1 MPPEGKT
8 VERALSGGE
17 SHQYK
22 ISLSSGQYLHLVVDQ
37 RGIDVV
43 VTLFGP
49 DDRKIIEVDS
59 PNGTQGPEPVLAVAE
74 ASGTYRLEVR
84 SGEAAAEAGRYQ
96 IKTLRLHAPTE
107 QDRER
112 LAAERVMQEA
122 GLLAAKATPESLRKA
137 INQYEEALAVW
148 RKLGERPFEA
158 SALTAIAMA
167 YSTLG
172 EKQKT
177 IEFYSQAIPVLRAA
191 GDRVAESIT
200 LNSLGVTYYL
210 LGENQKAI
218 DTFDQ
223 GLALSRAL
231 GDRAGEATALSFLGL
246 GYQNL
251 GDNRKAIDFHSQA
264 LALKRAMGDRSMEA
278 TLLSSIGRM
287 YGELGERR
295 KSLEYYNQALPVLR
309 AQGARDVEAATLSN
323 MGMSYNEL
331 GEREKAIDFLNQA
344 LALTQ
349 ALGSRAG
356 EAHVLGNIGTVYRQ
370 LGDTEKAIDYQNQA
384 IQILRALGDN
394 DKLATAVNNIA
405 IAYQTVGEMQKALDH
420 FNQSLAI
427 VKAIGDQVR
436 IANTLG
442 NLGTLY
448 NALDDKPQ
456 ALEYFNQALP
466 IVRAV
471 GARPTEAIT
480 LSNIG
485 YVYQDQ
491 GEYQKALDYFNEAL
505 PILRAIEDRD
515 GEATALNNIGWVYKD
530 MGEKQKAL
538 DFLSQALELKRTIG
552 DRAGEGAVLFGIG
565 RIYAGLGDKQKALDY
580 FARALP
586 LNRETGD
593 RRGESM
599 TLYGIAE
606 AARDLGNLSEA
617 RAQIESAIKIIES
630 LRTKIDSKE
639 LRESYFASVQKFY
652 EFYIDLLMRL
662 NQRRPSEGFD
672 AAALRANERG
682 RARSLLELLT
692 EAHADIRQGVDL
704 KLLARERM
712 LQQQLNAKTEQQIR
726 PLGGK
731 HTPEQTEAL
740 NKEIV
745 KLTTEYQQVQS
756 EIRAT
761 SPRYAALTQP
771 VPLSLG
777 EIQQQVLDPD
787 TLLLEYSLGEERSFL
802 WAVTPTSINSYEL
815 PKRSEIEKLARQFYE
830 TLTFPNKRN
839 QTAEDTRGPRIAKGA
854 DSQNMNET
862 ATRMSDMLL
871 SPVTTLLG
879 SKRLLIVADGALQ
892 YVPFGALPKPVVSGQ
907 LPVVSGER
915 SKGPARKAKS
925 DGQKPGN
932 KNWSLTTD
940 HRPLIVDH
948 EIVSLPSASTLAVLR
963 RELNGRKPAEKTIA
977 VLANPVFSAQDARV
991 STARTGVQPDER
1003 TTKMGDQRGLSVKV
1017 QKAAAETGVSD
1028 GRVDIPPLPGTRREA
1043 ERILSFAPE
1052 PEGMKATDFA
1062 ANRETA
1068 TGKQLSHYRF
1078 VHFATH
1084 GFLNSEHPELSGIV
1098 LSLVNEKGEPQN
1110 GFLLANE
1117 VYNLNLPAELVVL
1130 SACQTGL
1137 GKEVKGEGLVG
1148 LTRGLMYAGA
1158 ARVVVSLWSVD
1169 DEATSELMTHF
1180 YREMLKK
1187 GVRPAAALREAQV
1200 NMWKQNRWRAP
1211 YYWAAF
1217 VLQGEWK

>member
-1 MPPEGKT
+1 LPPEGKT
-8 VERALSGGE
+8 VERALAGGQ
-17 SHQYK
+17 SHQYNF
-22 ISLSSGQYLHLVVDQ
+22 SLSSDQYLHLVVDQ

-49 DDRKIIEVDS
+49 GDRKIIEVDN
-59 PNGTQGPEPVLAVAE
+59 PNGSQGPEPVVVVAE
-74 ASGTYRLEVR
+74 ASGKYRLEVR
-84 SGEAAAEAGRYQ
+84 SSEATAAAGRYE
-96 IKTLRLHAPTE
+96 IKTLGLHAATA
-107 QDRER
+107 QDRQR

-122 GLLAAKATPESLRKA
+122 GLLAARATPESLRKA
-137 INQYEEALAVW
+137 INQYEQALAVW
-148 RKLGERPFEA
+148 RTLGERRFEA
-158 SALTAIAMA
+158 TALTAIAIA

-177 IEFYSQAIPVLRAA
+177 IEFYSQAIPVLRAV
-191 GDRVAESIT
+191 GDRVGESIT

-218 DTFDQ
+218 DTFNQ
-223 GLALSRAL
+223 GLALSRAS
-231 GDRAGEATALSFLGL
+231 GDRASEATALTFLGL

-251 GDNRKAIDFHSQA
+251 GENRKAIDFHSQA
-264 LALKRAMGDRSMEA
+264 LELKRAMGDRSIEA

-309 AQGARDVEAATLSN
+309 ALGARDVEAATLSN
-323 MGMSYNEL
+323 IGMTYSDL

-349 ALGSRAG
+349 ALGSKTG
-356 EAHVLGNIGTVYRQ
+356 EANVLGNIGIVYRQ
-370 LGDTEKAIDYQNQA
+370 LGDTGKAIDVQNQS
-384 IQILRALGDN
+384 IQIFRSLGDN
-394 DKLATAVNNIA
+394 DALATALNNVA
-405 IAYQTVGEMQKALDH
+405 IAYQTVREMQKALDH

-427 VKAIGDQVR
+427 VKAIGDR
-436 IANTLG
+436 ARTANTLG

-448 NALDDKPQ
+448 HALDDKPQ
-456 ALEYFNQALP
+456 ALEYFSQALT
-466 IVRAV
+466 IVRAL
-471 GARPTEAIT
+471 GARPAEAIT

-485 YVYQDQ
+485 YLYEDQ

-538 DFLSQALELKRTIG
+538 DFFSQALELKRTIG
-552 DRAGEGAVLFGIG
+552 DRAGEGAVLFGMG
-565 RIYAGLGDKQKALDY
+565 RIYAGLGDKRKALDY
-580 FARALP
+580 FAKSLP

-593 RRGESM
+593 RRGESV

-606 AARDLGNLSEA
+606 ASRDLGNLSEA
-617 RAQIESAIKIIES
+617 RSQIESAIQIVES

-639 LRESYFASVQKFY
+639 LRESYFASVQRFY

-662 NQRRPSEGFD
+662 NQRRPAEGFD
-672 AAALRANERG
+672 AAALQASERG

-692 EAHADIRQGVDL
+692 EAHADIRQGVDS

-712 LQQQLNAKTEQQIR
+712 LQQQLNAKTELQLR

-731 HTPEQTEAL
+731 HTPEQAAAL

-771 VPLSLG
+771 IPLSLA
-777 EIQQQVLDPD
+777 EIQKQVLDPD
-787 TLLLEYSLGEERSFL
+787 TLLLEYSLGEERSYL

-815 PKRSEIEKLARQFYE
+815 PKRIEIDKLAREFYE
-830 TLTFPNKRN
+830 TLTLPNKSN
-839 QTAEDTRGPRIAKGA
+839 QTVEDTRGLRIAKGA
-854 DSQNMNET
+854 DSQKTNDT
-862 ATRMSDMLL
+862 AARMSEMLL
-871 SPVTTLLG
+871 APVTTLLG
-879 SKRLLIVADGALQ
+879 RKRLLIVADGALQ
-892 YVPFGALPKPVVSGQ
+892 YVPFGALPKPVVSGDG
-907 LPVVSGER
+907 L
-915 SKGPARKAKS
+915 KGPARKAKS
-925 DGQKPGN
+925 NSQEPGH
-932 KNWSLTTD
+932 KNRSLTSD

-963 RELNGRKPAEKTIA
+963 RELNGRKPAEKSIA
-977 VLANPVFSAQDARV
+977 VLANPVFSAQDNRV
-991 STARTGVQPDER
+991 NTARR
-1003 TTKMGDQRGLSVKV
+1003 TAQADHAASDKGEQRGLSVQV

-1028 GRVDIPPLPGTRREA
+1028 GLAGIPPLPGTRQEA

-1052 PEGMKATDFA
+1052 AEGMKATDFA

-1068 TGKQLSHYRF
+1068 TGNQLSHYRF

-1117 VYNLNLPAELVVL
+1117 VYNLSLPAELVVL

-1187 GVRPAAALREAQV
+1187 GVRPAAALREAQII
-1200 NMWKQNRWRAP
+1200 MSKQNRWRAP